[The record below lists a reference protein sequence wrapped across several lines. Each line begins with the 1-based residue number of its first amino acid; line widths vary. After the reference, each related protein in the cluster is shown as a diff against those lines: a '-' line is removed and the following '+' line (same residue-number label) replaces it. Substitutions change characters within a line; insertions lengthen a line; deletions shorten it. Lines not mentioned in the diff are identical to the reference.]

1 MTKQELLQNPIVM
14 EIANE
19 FASKMFV
26 DETVTDWAQYR
37 RLQNTVQSPL
47 LFTEDQYRIY
57 DGDVVVIKKGA
68 VKNTI
73 TANKYNTNLHRN
85 NGWKFYSQT
94 KTK

>member
-1 MTKQELLQNPIVM
+1 MTKQELLNNPIVR

-19 FASKMFV
+19 FALKMFV

-47 LFTEDQYRIY
+47 LITEDQYRIY

-68 VKNTI
+68 VKTTI